1 MPLTPLPLPRKRIR
15 WGSQFFRVRGERLV
29 SERCHETKKGGVQFP
44 ERRPYRASCNPRLMI
59 LRSLASVP
67 C

>member
-1 MPLTPLPLPRKRIR
+1 MPLTPVPSPRKMDSLGLAIL
-15 WGSQFFRVRGERLV
+15 QGEGRRLV

-44 ERRPYRASCNPRLMI
+44 ERRPYRASCNPRLMM